1 MASIIPKFEKN
12 RIAATWAAENV
23 YAMLLKDTHIQDAAN
38 QQFISQVSANEVVDP
53 SGVYAAGGFKL
64 TGNAAGYDGNNA
76 YLDFTGNPAI
86 GPGAYLDY
94 LYIAIYVNTGNP
106 ATSRILCIIDLVLNQ
121 TVTNGTSTITWN
133 TLGII
138 YIT

>member
-64 TGNAAGYDGNNA
+64 TGNTAGYDGNNA

-94 LYIAIYVNTGNP
+94 RYIAIYVNTGNP
-106 ATSRILCIIDLVLNQ
+106 ADSRILCIIDLVLNQ

-138 YIT
+138 YLT